1 MEKCYREGV
10 KIMNRSELKR
20 LSQDEPDFNQFY
32 LNFIE
37 QTAPNRTIEKY
48 DINRY
53 VRIKAKTYGKDRID
67 QYNGSIPR
75 TGQVVKINKKS
86 IIIKAD
92 NELYKF
98 PTDTLIYD
106 ITGYENLN
114 MQDFENLYNEFRQ

>member
-1 MEKCYREGV
+1 MD
-10 KIMNRSELKR
+10 RSELKR
-20 LSQDEPDFNQFY
+20 LAQAEPEFNQFY
-32 LNFIE
+32 LNFIA
-37 QTAPNRTIEKY
+37 QTAPNRPIEKY

-53 VRIKAKTYGKDRID
+53 VRIKSKTYGKDRID
-67 QYNGSIPR
+67 QFNMSIPR